1 MKKEYKAV
9 MILRN
14 GQRLLIT
21 GEKLNKRTFE
31 TKEEAE
37 EAIRKNIRYNKQP
50 VKAGSFIIDIQRG
63 KDDPTDIMEY
73 KIYCR
78 EVTPWEEV

>member
-1 MKKEYKAV
+1 MKKEYKAI

-14 GQRLLIT
+14 GQRMLIT

-37 EAIRKNIRYNKQP
+37 EAIRKNIRYNKQ
-50 VKAGSFIIDIQRG
+50 RE